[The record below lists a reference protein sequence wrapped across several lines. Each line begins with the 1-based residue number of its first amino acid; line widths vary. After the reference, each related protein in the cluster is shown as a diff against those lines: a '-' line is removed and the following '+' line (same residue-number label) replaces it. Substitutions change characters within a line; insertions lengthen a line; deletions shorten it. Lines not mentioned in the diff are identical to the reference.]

1 MIESK
6 NSKLPIVD
14 IIIPL
19 YRVGSVFI
27 DTIFSVLKQNK
38 EHHISRCTIVSD
50 GCEQIHTTQDIL
62 DDLSIS
68 QYFDIDIIYKVNAG
82 VVNARNEGILHI
94 LDKDER
100 SKFVLFLDGDDIL
113 APNYIDES
121 VLTLSKSQNCM
132 DGTELVEKPGWV
144 YCDQFHFGDHV
155 HWMQYPTKMWGA
167 RFALNNFSQ
176 PSCLMDMRLLS
187 EEGILFDTLFKLGI
201 EDWDFWCSA
210 VDAGFIGVHS
220 DKTYVNYRRLTGSRS
235 TYNRQNDGLTK
246 FCLNKKHSLTNYNRI
261 VTHEDVFPR
270 LGVLADTDNC
280 RRIGKLFSIPK
291 SELIKVECD
300 RDLVLAMRRI
310 SVRSRYRYAK
320 NGVLDNPY
328 TPDLMILRAPE
339 KIQIQ
344 DSIILFIENYLYHKP
359 EISLVE
365 FIDCDGGVYLFAVLS
380 RIYNDL
386 GEIRS
391 EIAISV
397 INQKCISELNVTNS
411 SFPQNDSIISECSSK
426 KISDILRLSPKII
439 RNNNNIFEKRVL
451 GENRSTH
458 YVFYKDSIGYIPIRL
473 SEISNGDKNDTYMGY
488 IIPASGIGV
497 DRNILEN
504 IFQENRKCKN
514 ILYIVIHEKGEVYDN
529 AIASSYEWDHIIFI
543 WNNFIEFSYGK
554 KPNRSYFGHALN
566 EPDLDEFDSNFISYF
581 AGALAVCDIHHC
593 FGVFR
598 AASALIMLKS
608 TKNTHNVYI
617 QHSDNCDSDEF
628 LHLNAYSGLYSK
640 FLYRSES
647 WRIEAMARG
656 VKNLN

>member
-1 MIESK
+1 MTEGK

-27 DTIFSVLKQNK
+27 DTMFSVLKQNK
-38 EHHISRCTIVSD
+38 EHHISRCTIVVD
-50 GCEQIHTTQDIL
+50 GCEQNQGIL

-68 QYFDIDIIYKVNAG
+68 QHFDIDIIYKVNAG

-94 LDKDER
+94 LNKDES

-121 VLTLSKSQNCM
+121 VLTLSNSQNCM
-132 DGTELVEKPGWV
+132 DSTELVEKPGWV

-187 EEGILFDTLFKLGI
+187 EEGILFDTLFNLGI

-220 DKTYVNYRRLTGSRS
+220 DKTYVNYRRLAGSRS
-235 TYNRQNDGLTK
+235 TYNRKNDGVTK
-246 FCLNKKHSLTNYNRI
+246 YYLNKKHSLTNYHRI
-261 VTHEDVFPR
+261 VNHENVFPR
-270 LGVLADTDNC
+270 LGVLADTANC

-291 SELIKVECD
+291 SALIEVECD

-310 SVRSRYRYAK
+310 SVRSRYRHVK

-328 TPDLMILRAPE
+328 TPDLMILRAPDQIQ
-339 KIQIQ
+339 IQIQ
-344 DSIILFIENYLYHKP
+344 DSIVLFIENYLYLNP
-359 EISLVE
+359 EASLVE

-380 RIYNDL
+380 RIYS
-386 GEIRS
+386 G
-391 EIAISV
+391 IATSV
-397 INQKCISELNVTNS
+397 INQKYFCVLNVFN
-411 SFPQNDSIISECSSK
+411 NSIISECSSK
-426 KISDILRLSPKII
+426 MMSNILRLLPTKII
-439 RNNNNIFEKRVL
+439 GNNNDIFEKRVL

-473 SEISNGDKNDTYMGY
+473 SEISNGDKNDIYMGY

-497 DRNILEN
+497 DRNTLEN
-504 IFQENRKCKN
+504 IIQENSNSKCKN
-514 ILYIVIHEKGEVYDN
+514 ILYIVCDN
-529 AIASSYEWDHIIFI
+529 KQDGIFNNDFDNDIAISYEWDHIIVI
-543 WNNFIEFSYGK
+543 WDYFSERWDGVESNK
-554 KPNRSYFGHALN
+554 SYFGHALR
-566 EPDLDEFDSNFISYF
+566 ETIFDDLCYNWVTYF
-581 AGALAVCDIHHC
+581 TGALAVCDIHHC

-598 AASALIMLKS
+598 AAAALTMLKS
-608 TKNTHNVYI
+608 TKNTHNIYI
-617 QHSDNCDSDEF
+617 QRSDNCYSDEF

-640 FLYRSES
+640 FLYRSED
-647 WRIEAMARG
+647 WRIEAIAHG
-656 VKNLN
+656 VKILDNV